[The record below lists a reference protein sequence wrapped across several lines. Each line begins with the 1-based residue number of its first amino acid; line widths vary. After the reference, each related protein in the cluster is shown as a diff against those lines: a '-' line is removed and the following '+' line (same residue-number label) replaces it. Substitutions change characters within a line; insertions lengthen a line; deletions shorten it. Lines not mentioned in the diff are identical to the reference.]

1 MDDRLALAQGD
12 IFWTYLDPTEGREQS
27 GRRPVLVISGE
38 QYHDIVDSLAI
49 VVPLTTTNRGWPNHV
64 RLSTLENPSW
74 AMTEQ
79 PRTIARRR
87 LQTRIGAATPSELA
101 EVLAW
106 VLDFVSL

>member
-1 MDDRLALAQGD
+1 MDDRFTLAQGD
-12 IFWTYLDPTEGREQS
+12 IFWAYLDPTEGREQS

-49 VVPLTTTNRGWPNHV
+49 VVPITTTDRDWPNHV
-64 RLSTLENPSW
+64 RLSTLESPSW

-106 VLDFVSL
+106 VFDFLSL